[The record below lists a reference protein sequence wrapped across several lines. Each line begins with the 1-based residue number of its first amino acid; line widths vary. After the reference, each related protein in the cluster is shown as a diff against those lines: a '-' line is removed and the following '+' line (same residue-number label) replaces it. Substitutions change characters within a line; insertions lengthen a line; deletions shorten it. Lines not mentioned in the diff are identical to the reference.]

1 VDVKTLSIHRRIGKL
16 SNSHSC
22 TESSEMQAHMKQG
35 FSLAIDMGYVM
46 KDARKWSVDTDRDAS
61 DFDMVYYEKIL
72 EKA

>member
-1 VDVKTLSIHRRIGKL
+1 
-16 SNSHSC
+16 
-22 TESSEMQAHMKQG
+22 
-35 FSLAIDMGYVM
+35 MGYVM